1 MLPSAKSPPACC
13 SGRNLSESRPAR
25 ITCYGML
32 PDNTRT
38 LVACTEGP
46 LCARSG
52 HRPASGDGSNFQQTL
67 NASSKQPRRVS
78 NGLSQHCIQLRLCE
92 FLRRPHYWLAR
103 RHNLM
108 NPASTGRQ
116 KRGHSLGRRH
126 DLRLCGR
133 RPVPGFKPMRSNL
146 AHTALR
152 LCPRRRAIC
161 PALWPLAQSFL
172 RSATLAASHM
182 TDCLT
187 PKVRVLTISPRE
199 RHRDS
204 GALPGHDSKSNLIRS

>member
-67 NASSKQPRRVS
+67 NASSKQSRRVS

-92 FLRRPHYWLAR
+92 LLRRPHYWLAR

-108 NPASTGRQ
+108 NRASAGRQ

-133 RPVPGFKPMRSNL
+133 PACARASSPCAATWRTRRCGC
-146 AHTALR
+146 ALGGG
-152 LCPRRRAIC
+152 
-161 PALWPLAQSFL
+161 
-172 RSATLAASHM
+172 RSA
-182 TDCLT
+182 
-187 PKVRVLTISPRE
+187 
-199 RHRDS
+199 RHR
-204 GALPGHDSKSNLIRS
+204 GHWPRAF